1 MDPDI
6 LKDLLLKV
14 AGNIL
19 RERNCLFVR
28 GELGVFSPPLVV
40 WLYISKR
47 FSSGSWSGA
56 RTVLTEINKVVL
68 VPNGSLRESTI
79 STNMGEL
86 RKAFGRMP
94 LSFIEELYT
103 RSVENIGKHFSG
115 GSATRS
121 HAFVLDGLIISCVKR
136 RRRP

>member
-28 GELGVFSPPLVV
+28 GEMEVFYPALVV

-47 FSSGSWSGA
+47 FSSGSLSEA
-56 RTVLTEINKVVL
+56 RTVFTEIIK
-68 VPNGSLRESTI
+68 
-79 STNMGEL
+79 
-86 RKAFGRMP
+86 
-94 LSFIEELYT
+94 
-103 RSVENIGKHFSG
+103 G
-115 GSATRS
+115 GSTR
-121 HAFVLDGLIISCVKR
+121 
-136 RRRP
+136 P